1 MDLTK
6 ISELSRRQL
15 EALPPEKRA
24 KVEAVIERTQTP
36 ESRAREAAKRIEL
49 EREYRETGRIAGG
62 GGPLQKQE

>member
-6 ISELSRRQL
+6 ISELTRRQL

-36 ESRAREAAKRIEL
+36 ESRAREATKRIEL
-49 EREYRETGRIAGG
+49 EREYRETGRIAAG